1 MFGFGGSVNC
11 VEDGENVMKI
21 MTVSDVVEPSLYPA
35 VDAGRHSGINLILA
49 CGDLPPE
56 YLSFLRNFFSV
67 PLYYVC
73 GNHDIRYNRKPPIGC
88 TDIHTR
94 LVRFRGVN
102 ILGLGGSHWYNGGPH
117 QYTEGQ
123 MRFMVYR
130 LLPTLWRRGGVD
142 VVITHAPPRYV
153 HDAEDPCHRGFVA
166 FRRLIRRWRPQYFI
180 HGHIH
185 RRFDHDSE
193 RISLI
198 EATRVVNTYGYFQL
212 EIDDRSTVG

>member
-1 MFGFGGSVNC
+1 
-11 VEDGENVMKI
+11 MKI
-21 MTVSDVVEPSLYPA
+21 LTVSDVVEPSLYPV
-35 VDAGRHSGINLILA
+35 VDAGRHIGINLILA

-56 YLSFLRNFFSV
+56 YLSFLSNFFSV

-73 GNHDIRYNRKPPIGC
+73 GNHDIRYNKKRPMGC
-88 TDIHTR
+88 TDVHAR
-94 LVRFRGVN
+94 LVRFRGLN
-102 ILGLGGSHWYNGGPH
+102 FLGLGGSHWYNGGPH

-123 MRFMVYR
+123 MRLMVFR
-130 LLPTLWRRGGVD
+130 MLPTLWRRGGVD

-153 HDAEDPCHRGFVA
+153 HDAEDPCHRGFVV

-185 RRFDHDSE
+185 CRFGHDSE

-198 EATRVVNTYGYFQL
+198 ESTRVVNTYGYFQL
-212 EIDDRSTVG
+212 EIDDRPAAG